1 MLIQNN
7 QRKTVIKSS
16 GKALNNYYVNVVENL
31 VNNPANKYNR
41 NKIAPVLRKLRRYF

>member
-16 GKALNNYYVNVVENL
+16 GKALNNYYVNVENL
-31 VNNPANKYNR
+31 VNDPVNKYNR
-41 NKIAPVLRKLRRYF
+41 NKSAPVLRKLRRYF

>member
-7 QRKTVIKSS
+7 QRKTAIKSS

-31 VNNPANKYNR
+31 VNDPAINIIEIKSFRCYEN
-41 NKIAPVLRKLRRYF
+41 

>member
-7 QRKTVIKSS
+7 QRKTAIKVS

-31 VNNPANKYNR
+31 VNDPAINIIEIKS
-41 NKIAPVLRKLRRYF
+41 LRCYEN